1 MHKYGNTSI
10 YIFVTHPTVYREIKD
25 THNNNY
31 PTLHWGS
38 KEPKSAIQK
47 MSLTFSK
54 LYILYLFNNNNN
66 KVWFFFIYTIAKER
80 LNLPTDWLQWIYGTE
95 PRKQNNPPLF
105 KNKIKQMSYCTIW
118 WERIKCQE
126 SREKEGAQTALQG
139 WSRIGFPWTNPITT
153 ILSYIALDPGPVLK
167 GTSFQHLRVRGGA
180 GL

>member
-10 YIFVTHPTVYREIKD
+10 YIFVTHPTVYREMKD

-66 KVWFFFIYTIAKER
+66 NVWFSFIYTIAKER

-95 PRKQNNPPLF
+95 PQKQNNPPLS
-105 KNKIKQMSYCTIW
+105 KNNNKTNVLLHHLMGKD
-118 WERIKCQE
+118 KV
-126 SREKEGAQTALQG
+126 
-139 WSRIGFPWTNPITT
+139 SRIGE
-153 ILSYIALDPGPVLK
+153 
-167 GTSFQHLRVRGGA
+167 RGGA
-180 GL
+180 QRLPSRAGLGSAFPELTLSQPSWAT